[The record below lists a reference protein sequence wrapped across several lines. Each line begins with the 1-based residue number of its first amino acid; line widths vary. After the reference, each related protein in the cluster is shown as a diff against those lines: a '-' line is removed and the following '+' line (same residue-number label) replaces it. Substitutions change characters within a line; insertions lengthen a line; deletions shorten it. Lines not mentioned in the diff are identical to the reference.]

1 MEARPSP
8 RKQPCATGEAPTNI
22 LGKYCDGLGVSINGR
37 PRMPVFEK
45 LMAEK
50 RALRDSA
57 HRLRDVG
64 PVPGLPGG
72 PLMLTREGGGGY
84 HFVLQHAAIKRLEL
98 AGWRRS
104 SPVMVQF
111 RAKPL
116 HDHDLKEIEGIV
128 DKVASYFLEWGF
140 EVLVR
145 RVDLALDVQFPD
157 GKMPERQDI
166 ITRLEGRTY
175 DESPERITGMK
186 FGSDKG
192 PQQVVIYNK
201 TRQIQL
207 HGGGWIMADWAT
219 RATYDQGLDVHRIEI
234 RLFRDALR
242 KFKCEDPLTGQL
254 RGIETVSDLF
264 FSTGDLLQDVLG
276 RDGGKGSKFR
286 IASPDTRHLK
296 RDRRKSGPQGE
307 RIRRAFL
314 EDALHTGRIRTHT
327 PSSSP
332 SLKSARSTAVTSAVL
347 TAAWEFALHGRPPQ
361 PPEEYLGPSLLQHLP
376 QWLKRKGHG
385 SWEQAVVL
393 QAKTLLSS
401 GQAP

>member
-1 MEARPSP
+1 V
-8 RKQPCATGEAPTNI
+8 NI
-22 LGKYCDGLGVSINGR
+22 LGKYCDALEVTISGR
-37 PRMPVFEK
+37 PK
-45 LMAEK
+45 MAAFKWLEDER
-50 RALRDSA
+50 RALRQSA
-57 HRLRDVG
+57 HLLRDVG
-64 PVPGLPGG
+64 AVPDVPGG
-72 PLMLTREGGGGY
+72 PLMLTRKGGGGY
-84 HFVLQHAAIKRLEL
+84 HFVLQSAAIKRLEL
-98 AGWRRS
+98 SGWRRS
-104 SPVMVQF
+104 SQVMVQF
-111 RAKPL
+111 RATTL
-116 HDHDLKEIEGIV
+116 HEHDLTEIAPIV
-128 DKVASYFLEWGF
+128 DKIASHFLEGSF

-175 DESPERITGMK
+175 DEGPERITGMK
-186 FGSDKG
+186 FGSDEG
-192 PQQVVIYNK
+192 PLQVLIYNK
-201 TRQIQL
+201 TRQIRV
-207 HGGGWIMADWAT
+207 HGEGWIKADWAT

-264 FSTGDLLQDVLG
+264 LSTGDLLQDVLG

-314 EDALHTGRIRTHT
+314 EDALHAGRIRTHT

-332 SLKSARSTAVTSAVL
+332 SLKSARSTAVTFAVL
-347 TAAWEFALHGRPPQ
+347 AAAWECVLHGHPPK
-361 PPEEYLGPSLLQHLP
+361 PVEEYLAPSLLQELP

-385 SWEQAVVL
+385 SWREAVVL